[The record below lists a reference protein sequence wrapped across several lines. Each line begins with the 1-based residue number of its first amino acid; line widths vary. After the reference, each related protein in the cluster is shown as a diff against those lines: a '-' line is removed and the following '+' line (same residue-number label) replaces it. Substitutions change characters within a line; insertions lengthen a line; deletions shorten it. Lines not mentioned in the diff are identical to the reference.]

1 MKKTSKIPVPKFTSE
16 DEEREFWATADSTKY
31 IDWHKAERTIFPDL
45 KPSVRAISLRLPE
58 LLIANVKVLA
68 NKRDVP
74 YQTLMKTYLSERVEK
89 EMRSVHDQGVPV
101 RMREDGK
108 RLVANKMASRG
119 EVHLKASKDIKIKA
133 GKAPRMKAGK
143 PQKKTA
149 NK

>member
-1 MKKTSKIPVPKFTSE
+1 MKKSSKIPVPKFTSE

-31 IDWHKAERTIFPDL
+31 IDWHKAKRTIFPDL

-89 EMRSVHDQGVPV
+89 EMRSVYDQGVPV
-101 RMREDGK
+101 RMREDSKG
-108 RLVANKMASRG
+108 LVANKIASRG
-119 EVHLKASKDIKIKA
+119 EAHLKASKKIKIKA
-133 GKAPRMKAGK
+133 SKAPRMKAGK